1 MGSTG
6 GRFYRKVGFGL
17 RPDEDVPK
25 DRLGWAV
32 EQISGIPP
40 LIWPGKIYSVDEM
53 LDIRTS
59 FLGAE
64 QKLEQTI
71 TDPNQLRMKREALY
85 KEKGRR
91 FFGPYELAI
100 RHHQA
105 VLSDKAVFE
114 RFQHFWGNHFAIVDK
129 IKLATFNTGAYQ
141 RQTIRNQM
149 DKRFA
154 DLVMAATLSFP
165 MMRSLDNF
173 LSRGPN
179 SKFSKRNK
187 RKKKVN
193 GLNENHGRELL
204 ELHTVSPT
212 AGYSQKDV
220 INAAYILTGWGMWD
234 GKKRQ
239 EGKKVSFQG
248 DVHEP
253 GSHTVLGKVYKSK
266 GFNEKAKGK
275 NQLAD
280 LVEDLCS
287 NPICIDFITEKL
299 CRHFICDQ
307 PTKPM
312 VDHVKAAWKAND
324 GALPAIHIAVLEA
337 ADKYGDAHY
346 KFQSPEIWLLQSARM
361 LGGEWPGNPSLFEYN
376 FREKP
381 TGKMRKPAR
390 ILLEIGHSPFRAK
403 QPNGFPDDMASWLSP
418 EYLVRRLTLAQSAKR
433 IGLVDKKRPLKQTI
447 SAAVERNF
455 ESSIF
460 WEDLLEGLGAGVDDR
475 SLSVAFLCSKEVLR
489 S

>member
-1 MGSTG
+1 MFSKGS
-6 GRFYRKVGFGL
+6 RFYRKVGFGL
-17 RPDEDVPK
+17 GPEEEIPN
-25 DRLGWAV
+25 DRLSWAA
-32 EQISGIPP
+32 EQVSGVPP
-40 LIWPGKIYSVDEM
+40 LIWPGKIRTVDKM

-59 FLGAE
+59 FLSAE
-64 QKLEQTI
+64 KKLEQTI
-71 TDPNQLRMKREALY
+71 KDPNELRKKREVLY
-85 KEKGRR
+85 HERGRR
-91 FFGPYELAI
+91 FFGSYELAI
-100 RHHQA
+100 RHYQA
-105 VLSDKAVFE
+105 IRSNTAVFE

-129 IKLATFNTGAYQ
+129 IKLATFNTGPYQ
-141 RQTIRNQM
+141 RETIRNQM

-179 SKFSKRNK
+179 SKFSKNK
-187 RKKKVN
+187 NRKKKVN

-204 ELHTVSPT
+204 ELHTVSPR
-212 AGYSQKDV
+212 AGYSQEDV

-234 GKKRQ
+234 GKKGQ
-239 EGKKVSFQG
+239 EGKKVSFNG
-248 DVHEP
+248 SIHEP
-253 GSHTVLGKVYKSK
+253 GNHKVLGKIYKSR
-266 GFNEKAKGK
+266 GYSEKTKGK
-275 NQLAD
+275 NQLRD

-287 NPICIDFITEKL
+287 NPICVDFISKKL

-312 VDHVKAAWKAND
+312 VDHVKAAWNASN
-324 GALPAIHIAVLEA
+324 GALSSIHIAVLEA

-346 KFQSPEIWLLQSARM
+346 KFQSPEIWFLQSARM

-390 ILLEIGHSPFRAK
+390 ILSEIGHSPFRVK

-418 EYLVRRLTLAQSAKR
+418 EYLVRRLTIAQSAKR
-433 IGLVDKKRPLKQTI
+433 IGLIDKKRPLKQTI
-447 SAAVERNF
+447 LAAIKRNF
-455 ESSIF
+455 DDKLF
-460 WEDLLEGLGAGVDDR
+460 WEELLDGLGSGADTK
-475 SLSVAFLCSKEVLR
+475 SLTVAFLCSKEVLR